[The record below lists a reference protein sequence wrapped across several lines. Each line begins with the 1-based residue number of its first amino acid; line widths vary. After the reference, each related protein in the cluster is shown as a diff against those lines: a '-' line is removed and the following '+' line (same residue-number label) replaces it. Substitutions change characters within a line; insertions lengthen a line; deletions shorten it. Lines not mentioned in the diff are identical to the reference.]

1 MYQLVKPKWLAGHV
15 LALSL
20 VVLFINLGFWQVRR
34 LQTRRNY
41 NAQLAAYQAETP
53 ERYDV
58 LTQTVSEA
66 ELSYRPVVLAGV
78 FDNSEDVRL
87 RSRSLNGQP
96 GYHLL
101 TPFVFEEDRALLVNR
116 GWIPFDPTTLASDAT
131 EPPPGEVLVAG
142 ILYPSEQP
150 PEDFSVQD
158 PAEGELDA
166 VFFIDTTRLE
176 QQLPYSLEPHYLR
189 LTDQR
194 PEPSAYPVMLGPEEL
209 TEGSHLNYAFQWFS
223 FATIGIVGYVLLLR
237 SVIRE
242 DDDEE
247 MRLEHVSTPSA
258 QA

>member
-1 MYQLVKPKWLAGHV
+1 MHQLLKPRWFAGHV

-34 LQTRRNY
+34 LQTRRDY
-41 NAQLAAYQAETP
+41 NTQLAAYQAETP

-58 LTQTVSEA
+58 LIQTMPES
-66 ELSYRPVVLAGV
+66 ELSYRPTVLAGV
-78 FDNSEDVRL
+78 FDDSEDVRL

-101 TPFVFEEDRALLVNR
+101 TPFVFAEGRALLVNR
-116 GWIPFDPTTLASDAT
+116 GWIPFDASTFSEGDTQPPT
-131 EPPPGEVLVAG
+131 GEVLVAG
-142 ILYPSEQP
+142 TLYPSEQP

-176 QQLPYSLEPHYLR
+176 QQLPYSLEPYYLR

-194 PEPSAYPVMLGPEEL
+194 PEAGTYPVMLGPEEL

-242 DDDEE
+242 EDEEE
-247 MRLEHVSTPSA
+247 MRLEQLNTPSA
-258 QA
+258 QT

>member
-1 MYQLVKPKWLAGHV
+1 MHQLLKPKWLAGHI
-15 LALSL
+15 LALGL

-34 LQTRRNY
+34 LQTRRSY

-58 LTQTVSEA
+58 LTQTVPEA

-78 FDNSEDVRL
+78 FDDAEDVRL

-101 TPFVFEEDRALLVNR
+101 TPFVFEEGRALLINR
-116 GWIPFDPTTLASDAT
+116 GWIPFDANTFSASDI
-131 EPPPGEVLVAG
+131 EPPSGEVLVAG

-158 PAEGELDA
+158 PATGKLDA

-194 PEPSAYPVMLGPEEL
+194 PAPNTYPVILGPEEL

-237 SVIRE
+237 SVLKE
-242 DDDEE
+242 DDDDE
-247 MRLEHVSTPSA
+247 MRLEQLSTPSA